1 MKVKLLAVLLS
12 LCLLTGCYSLPS
24 APSKEEEHTDVLN
37 VCSDGETNP
46 LNPQSKADKAF
57 FDLLYDPLF
66 LPDGHFEPQ
75 CILAERYSST
85 DNRVT
90 VHLRPDLFFS
100 DGTAL
105 DASDVIKTVRTLM
118 AHPEYVY
125 APAVANIDSL
135 SSPDEKTV
143 NFTLKQAD
151 AFFVEKLFFPILPSE
166 QQTGIYPAGTGAY
179 RLASALQNEHLFEI
193 NEFYRNGAPAIS
205 TLRLHIL
212 PDGETVRYAF
222 RSGTVDVLYTQARHI
237 SDYSGVGSEVTPF
250 ESMKLAF
257 VGYRADHP
265 LLQHR
270 TVRQVI
276 SQSIDRKKLVDT
288 VLMGYGTPTAVPF
301 QPNHYRFLDIF
312 EQPIADIESAKEQ
325 LTTFLSG
332 LEEPILPTFT
342 LLVNADDAASVNLGV
357 SMAGMLSSCGLN
369 VKVEEQPFDTYYE
382 RISTGA
388 FDAYLG
394 QVDFFSA
401 DDVKKLVTP
410 DGALNYGAYQNE
422 ETLTLFENLRSAT
435 TETAFLESAKALASF
450 FNREQPILSICFEQD
465 LLMSKESVQGEKT
478 PLPEHP
484 FFGAT
489 AWNRR

>member
-1 MKVKLLAVLLS
+1 MKAKVLAVMLS
-12 LCLLTGCYSLPS
+12 LCLLTGCYSLPN
-24 APSKEEEHTDVLN
+24 APSEENEQTNTLN
-37 VCSDGETNP
+37 VCSGGETNP

-66 LPDGHFEPQ
+66 LPDNHFEPQ
-75 CILAERYSST
+75 CILAEHYSFT

-105 DASDVIKTVRTLM
+105 DASDVIKTVRTLKE
-118 AHPEYVY
+118 HPEYVY
-125 APAVANIDSL
+125 APAVENIDSL
-135 SSPDEKTV
+135 TSPDEKTI
-143 NFTLKQAD
+143 NFTLKRAD

-179 RLASALQNEHLFEI
+179 RLASAMQNEHLFEI

-222 RSGTVDVLYTQARHI
+222 RSGTVDALYTQARHI
-237 SDYSGVGSEVTPF
+237 SDYSGVGSVVTPF

-270 TVRQVI
+270 TVRQAI
-276 SQSIDRKKLVDT
+276 SRSIDRQKLVDT
-288 VLMGYGTPTAVPF
+288 VLMGYGTPTAVPL
-301 QPNHYRFLDIF
+301 QPNHYRFADAF
-312 EQPIADIESAKEQ
+312 EQPLFDVESAKEK
-325 LTTFLSG
+325 LTAFLSS
-332 LEEPILPTFT
+332 LEEPVPPTFT
-342 LLVNADDAASVNLGV
+342 LLVNGEDAASVNLGV
-357 SMAGMLSSCGLN
+357 SMAGMLASCGLN
-369 VKVEEQPFDTYYE
+369 VHIDEQPFATYHE
-382 RISTGA
+382 RVSTGD

-401 DDVKKLVTP
+401 DDAKKLVTTE
-410 DGALNYGAYQNE
+410 GILNYGSYQNE

-435 TETAFLESAKALASF
+435 NETALQEAVTALTSFLD
-450 FNREQPILSICFEQD
+450 REQPILSICFEQD